1 MKFDIFKLIILLFE
15 FKINILFSPR
25 DYLDTISLYS
35 NEICSYNGIPYYN
48 STTNEVTCECN
59 EKFTNEPRKDK
70 IKYINGHMVQCSYE
84 RKSRFFV
91 IFLAL
96 CIPIGFDFL
105 YLRRYIYFIIILI
118 NFITVFILN
127 IIVFILNYKM
137 NLKSRETAIQSRL
150 KKYINNQEKE
160 KKIKLDHKTINLLNI
175 ICKILT
181 YMYFGYIII
190 DIILHFIGNI
200 HDENKVETENDLG
213 YIFTTPD

>member
-1 MKFDIFKLIILLFE
+1 MKFDIFKFIILLFE

-25 DYLDTISLYS
+25 DYLDTTYLYR
-35 NEICSYNGIPYYN
+35 NEICSYNGKPYYN
-48 STTNEVTCECN
+48 STSNEVTCECN

-96 CIPIGFDFL
+96 CIPFGFDFL
-105 YLRRYIYFIIILI
+105 YLRRYFFFILILI
-118 NFITVFILN
+118 NFIAVFILN
-127 IIVFILNYKM
+127 IIVFILNHKM
-137 NLKSRETAIQSRL
+137 NLKSRETTIQSRL
-150 KKYINNQEKE
+150 KKFINNKEKE

-181 YMYFGYIII
+181 FFYFCYMLVGIT
-190 DIILHFIGNI
+190 LHFIGKI
-200 HDENKVETENDLG
+200 HDDNKVETENDLG
-213 YIFTTPD
+213 YIFSFPD

>member
-1 MKFDIFKLIILLFE
+1 MKFAIFKLIILLFE

-25 DYLDTISLYS
+25 DYLDTISLYR